1 MIFFFLMGGG
11 GGGGERMNM
20 AKITE
25 IERIRENFLYILSLE
40 KTRCVVMIEHLWCDF
55 VASINVAT
63 EYFSGFS
70 SNLSCL
76 SFLLPL

>member
-1 MIFFFLMGGG
+1 
-11 GGGGERMNM
+11 MNM
-20 AKITE
+20 SKITE
-25 IERIRENFLYILSLE
+25 TERIREKFLCILSQE

-63 EYFSGFS
+63 EYFSDFS

-76 SFLLPL
+76 SFLLPI